1 MLAAIRR
8 DDAFE
13 IHESTTERLWTIYPG
28 RRYIRLGL
36 RFRAFAFPCLNEFDR
51 WFCVHLL
58 HPMNVALTEPRFR
71 V

>member
-13 IHESTTERLWTIYPG
+13 IHETTTERLWTIYPG

-36 RFRAFAFPCLNEFDR
+36 RFRAFAFPF
-51 WFCVHLL
+51 
-58 HPMNVALTEPRFR
+58 LTSLTDGSAFMSSASYECCAYCTQIWG
-71 V
+71 